1 MLPLIISPLAKL
13 LKIPE
18 FRGSLYLPTKCCQ
31 RLVAIGDVHGCLK
44 ELEEL
49 LKLIQPSAKD
59 LIVFLGDLVDRGPDS
74 KGVVDCVREL
84 QLTYPYVFSVL
95 GNHDEK
101 HCRKEYHLE
110 LTRYNPGYKDPM
122 KAKSLFDETHLTLLH
137 DDLVWLAACPDS
149 IILCPPDPQYSGYF
163 RILTHAGLLPRNW
176 RNQPTKGL
184 VRNRFLD
191 SKTLS
196 PVSLCTRDGNPF
208 SQPVNTVSW
217 QSVWSDSCSRVITGH
232 IVFPEVQVLNNCYSV
247 DTGCVFGGKLTAYV
261 EDLTNG
267 EVTYLSVKAHREY
280 WAINNPL

>member
-1 MLPLIISPLAKL
+1 MSPLILSPVARL

-18 FRGSLYLPTKCCQ
+18 YQGSIYLPIKCCQ
-31 RLVAIGDVHGCLK
+31 RLVAIGDIHGCLQ

-49 LKLIQPSAKD
+49 LQLIQPSAKD

-101 HCRKEYHLE
+101 HVRFGYHNE
-110 LTRYNPGYKDPM
+110 LTKHNPGYKNPIR
-122 KAKSLFDETHLTLLH
+122 AGSFFEAIHLSLTQ
-137 DDLVWLAACPDS
+137 DDLIWMAGNPDS
-149 IILCPPDPQYSGYF
+149 IVLSQRI
-163 RILTHAGLLPRNW
+163 ILTHAGLLPYAW

-184 VRNRFLD
+184 IRNRYLD

-196 PVSLCTRDGNPF
+196 PVNLVTRDEKPF
-208 SQPVNTVSW
+208 CQPDNSVLW
-217 QSVWSDSCSRVITGH
+217 QKVWFPQTGCVITGH
-232 IVFPEVQVLNNCYSV
+232 IVVPEVQVLNNCHSI

-261 EDLTNG
+261 EDIATK
-267 EVTYLSVKAHREY
+267 EIKYLSVKAHQIYFTE
-280 WAINNPL
+280 NNPLSD